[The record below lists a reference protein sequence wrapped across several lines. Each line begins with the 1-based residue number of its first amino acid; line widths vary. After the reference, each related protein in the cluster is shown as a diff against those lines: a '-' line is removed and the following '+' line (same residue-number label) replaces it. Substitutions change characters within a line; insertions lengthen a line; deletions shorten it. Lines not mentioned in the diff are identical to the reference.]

1 MFVQDNGG
9 MDNLSGS
16 TPEPLL
22 LQAVHAVDMELT
34 KVRDLDPTFLSAP
47 DKAELLRCLTH
58 TIHQAH
64 GLLVDTMGV
73 ATDVADHD
81 ACATPGAWLKTHTQ
95 LDAPTAA
102 GLQKLATSSGQW
114 RRVREAMRDGTLS
127 PRRAQAIT
135 DCLDNLGTEASAAV
149 RAQAE
154 EHLIELARD
163 HDASELRR
171 LGEHLLEVIDP
182 EIFQAHEQARLEEQE
197 RAAREAT
204 RLSIRRR
211 GDGTSRLSGVLPDAA
226 AQRLKIY
233 LNAFTNPR
241 HTTTDG
247 GTQDAEGGAASE
259 PSAYVDPV
267 SGRRLTGVRLC
278 GEAFC
283 AFLEAAD
290 PRRIPSQGGAST
302 TIVVTI
308 DLDKLRAGL
317 GWALT
322 GDSDKLT
329 AAEVRRLACQ
339 ANLVPAVLGGDSE
352 VLDLGR
358 SRRLFSPAQRLAL
371 GLRWKTCA
379 IDGCEIP
386 GEWCEVHHLD
396 PWASGGTTDLA
407 NGIKICPRHHHYV
420 DDPRFTLTQTPAG
433 YQLRRRN

>member
-1 MFVQDNGG
+1 M
-9 MDNLSGS
+9 SGS

-22 LQAVHAVDMELT
+22 LQTAHAVDMELT
-34 KVRDLDPTFLSAP
+34 KVRDLDPAFLSAP
-47 DKAELLRCLTH
+47 EKAELMRCLTH
-58 TIHQAH
+58 TIHQAQ
-64 GLLVDTMGV
+64 GLLVDTLGV
-73 ATDVADHD
+73 SADVADNE

-95 LDAPTAA
+95 LDAPAA
-102 GLQKLATSSGQW
+102 SGLQKLATASLQW
-114 RRVREAMRDGTLS
+114 RRVREAMRDGALS

-135 DCLDNLGTEASAAV
+135 DCLDDLGPDLSTAL
-149 RAQAE
+149 RDQAE
-154 EHLIELARD
+154 EHLIGLARD

-171 LGEHLLEVIDP
+171 LGEHLAEVLDP
-182 EIFQAHEQARLEEQE
+182 ERFEAHEQARIEEQE
-197 RAAREAT
+197 RRAREAT

-211 GDGTSRLSGVLPDAA
+211 GDGTSRLAGVLPDAA
-226 AQRLKIY
+226 AERLKTY

-241 HTTTDG
+241 HSAGD
-247 GTQDAEGGAASE
+247 GAAGDAGDPE
-259 PSAYVDPV
+259 PSIDPV
-267 SGRRLTGVRLC
+267 TGRRLTGDRLR

-290 PRRIPSQGGAST
+290 PKRLPSQGGAAT
-302 TIVVTI
+302 TIVITM

-322 GDSDKLT
+322 GDSEKLT

-339 ANLVPAVLGGDSE
+339 ANIVPAVLGGDSE
-352 VLDLGR
+352 LLDLGR
-358 SRRLFSPAQRLAL
+358 TKRLFTPAQRLAL

-379 IDGCEIP
+379 IDGCDVP

-396 PWASGGTTDLA
+396 PWSEGGATDLG

>member
-1 MFVQDNGG
+1 

-22 LQAVHAVDMELT
+22 LQAAHAVDMELT
-34 KVRDLDPTFLSAP
+34 KVRDLDPAFLSAP

-58 TIHQAH
+58 AIHQAH

-73 ATDVADHD
+73 AADVADND
-81 ACATPGAWLKTHTQ
+81 ACATPGAWLTTHTQ

-102 GLQKLATSSGQW
+102 GLQKLATSSVQW
-114 RRVREAMRDGTLS
+114 RRVREAMRDGSLS

-135 DCLDNLGTEASAAV
+135 DCLDSLGPDVSAAV

-154 EHLIELARD
+154 EHLVDLSRD
-163 HDASELRR
+163 HDARELRR

-182 EIFQAHEQARLEEQE
+182 EVFEAHEQARLEEQE
-197 RAAREAT
+197 RRAREAT
-204 RLSIRRR
+204 RLSMRRR
-211 GDGTSRLSGVLPDAA
+211 GDGTSRLSGIVPDATA
-226 AQRLKIY
+226 DRLRAY
-233 LNAFTNPR
+233 LNAFSNPR
-241 HTTTDG
+241 QGNGAGAGADVSDPEPLIDPTT
-247 GTQDAEGGAASE
+247 
-259 PSAYVDPV
+259 
-267 SGRRLTGVRLC
+267 GRRVTGDRLR

-290 PRRIPSQGGAST
+290 PKRLPAQGGAAT
-302 TIVVTI
+302 TIVITM
-308 DLDKLRAGL
+308 DLDKLREGL

-322 GDSDKLT
+322 GDNDKLT
-329 AAEVRRLACQ
+329 AVEVRRLACQ
-339 ANLVPAVLGGDSE
+339 ANLVPAVLGSDSE

-358 SRRLFSPAQRLAL
+358 TRRLFTPAQRLAL

-379 IDGCEIP
+379 IDGCDVP
-386 GEWCEVHHLD
+386 GAWCEVHHLD
-396 PWASGGTTDLA
+396 PWSHGGTTDLA